1 MLCGAHSEAFIIHNG
16 HKVSVMGV
24 HFKPGGSAL
33 SSRCL
38 PELHNQIISLNEL
51 WHGRAELRDCLLKP
65 CFGNSL
71 LVLERFLLTIM
82 QPLKRHAVVDFALR
96 EFGEC
101 RRRQL
106 RERLSQQL
114 AQ

>member
-1 MLCGAHSEAFIIHNG
+1 MVA
-16 HKVSVMGV
+16 
-24 HFKPGGSAL
+24 
-33 SSRCL
+33 
-38 PELHNQIISLNEL
+38 
-51 WHGRAELRDCLLKP
+51 AELRDCLLKP

-96 EFGEC
+96 EFGELPKAAM
-101 RRRQL
+101 L